1 MAAFATTACR
11 NFSKPTHIVIGPG
24 GSKGFYFIGALHELY
39 VSDMLTDVVGYSG
52 SSVGAMLSLLMTC
65 GYKPSQI
72 NRMAVETN
80 LFADFFT
87 VKLGQRIDEMR
98 KNCGVIS
105 NTAIRV
111 KLEEAVIRK
120 FGKMV
125 TMKELYERTHIL
137 FQAVT
142 FDIQTNTAYYINHIN
157 FPDLNVIQ
165 AVLFSI
171 NIPLLF
177 YRLIYGAHEF
187 IDGAFC
193 DPLPIF
199 PFDDGKNKVLT
210 LFINT
215 EMPPPPV
222 GSLIPGVSYGI
233 HKMLTTGIHQYRDTI
248 MAFASNK
255 CDFIELTSSIID
267 TTGATLGDK
276 EKVKMFMDGTRII
289 KYYMSL
295 ESVEDEDT
303 PDPGMNSIKF
313 QLIRNFHKNRPIILP
328 SENFEHI

>member
-1 MAAFATTACR
+1 MAAFETVQFR
-11 NFSKPTHIVIGPG
+11 NFTKPTHIVMGPG
-24 GSKGFYFIGALHELY
+24 GSKGFYFIGALHQLY
-39 VSDMLTDVVGYSG
+39 VTGMLTEVIGYSG

-87 VKLGQRIDEMR
+87 VKLGQRIEEMR
-98 KNCGVIS
+98 KHCGIIGNTVIR
-105 NTAIRV
+105 N
-111 KLEEAVIRK
+111 KLETAVIKK
-120 FGKMV
+120 FGSV
-125 TMKELYERTHIL
+125 LTMKQLYDRTGIL

-142 FDIQTNTAYYINHIN
+142 FDIQSNTPYYINHIN
-157 FPDLNVIQ
+157 FPDLNVVQ

-177 YRLIYGAHEF
+177 YRLIYGQHEF

-199 PFDDGKNKVLT
+199 PFDDGRNKVLT
-210 LFINT
+210 LYINT
-215 EMPPPPV
+215 QMPPPSI
-222 GSLIPGVSYGI
+222 GSLVPGISYGI

-248 MAFASNK
+248 IAFASQK

-267 TTGATLGDK
+267 TTGATLK
-276 EKVKMFMDGTRII
+276 EKDKVKMFMEGLGII
-289 KYYMSL
+289 QHYLQMP
-295 ESVEDEDT
+295 VRPDEDESDT
-303 PDPGMNSIKF
+303 GFNSIKF
-313 QLIRNFHKNRPIILP
+313 QLIKSLHKNRIIIF
-328 SENFEHI
+328 SST